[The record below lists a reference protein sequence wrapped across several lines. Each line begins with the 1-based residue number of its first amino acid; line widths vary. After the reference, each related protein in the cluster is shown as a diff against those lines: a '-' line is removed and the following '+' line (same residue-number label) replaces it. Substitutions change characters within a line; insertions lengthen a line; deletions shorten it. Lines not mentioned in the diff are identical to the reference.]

1 VLVLGESSDDFFSVG
16 VIEADGLETLTQI
29 LFEGAV
35 LPLLARYG
43 ARVMFRRA
51 FTVRP

>member
-29 LFEGAV
+29 LFEAV

-51 FTVRP
+51 FTVRR